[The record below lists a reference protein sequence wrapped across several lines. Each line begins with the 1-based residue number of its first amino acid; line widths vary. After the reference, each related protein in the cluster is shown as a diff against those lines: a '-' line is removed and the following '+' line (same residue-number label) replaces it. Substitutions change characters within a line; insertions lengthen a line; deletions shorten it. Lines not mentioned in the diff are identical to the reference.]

1 MLGMS
6 KAATNAIRVI
16 VRFITRIIILKVK
29 TKVGFSP
36 ANVKEIER
44 RNNSMVAFFYPS
56 PSLGLLVKI
65 AVALREV
72 GAFHS
77 LDPYTLQIVDS

>member
-1 MLGMS
+1 M
-6 KAATNAIRVI
+6 
-16 VRFITRIIILKVK
+16 TRIIILKVK

-36 ANVKEIER
+36 ANVKEIEQ

-65 AVALREV
+65 AEALREV
-72 GAFHS
+72 GTFHS

>member
-16 VRFITRIIILKVK
+16 VRFITRIIILKVE

-36 ANVKEIER
+36 ANVKEIE
-44 RNNSMVAFFYPS
+44 
-56 PSLGLLVKI
+56 
-65 AVALREV
+65 
-72 GAFHS
+72 
-77 LDPYTLQIVDS
+77 

>member
-36 ANVKEIER
+36 ANVKEIESKSI
-44 RNNSMVAFFYPS
+44 NWMLFF
-56 PSLGLLVKI
+56 
-65 AVALREV
+65 REYKPE
-72 GAFHS
+72 
-77 LDPYTLQIVDS
+77 LKDYD